1 MKVFCIQF
9 NSKWMEKRS
18 NFQTITSLLKHP
30 KIPARSLIVLPEMFA
45 TGFCLDPSMTTMG
58 EPERTESFLSKLSK
72 EKESWVMAG
81 MNLPSKCKDKAY
93 NTAVTFNPEGKKISV
108 YKKMHLISML
118 GENHVHLAGKQV
130 TSISIGSFTA
140 SPAICYDLRFPK
152 LFRDALQLG
161 ANLFVVLGCWPKVRI
176 KHWITL
182 LQARAIENQAYVIG
196 VNRVGE
202 DPSLRYGGHS
212 MIVSPK
218 GEIIKDALE
227 KEGIIDT
234 TIELQEVKKWRSEFP
249 VIPKA
254 KQEI

>member
-18 NFQTITSLLKHP
+18 NFQTVTSLLKHT
-30 KIPARSLIVLPEMFA
+30 KIPARSLIVFPEMFA
-45 TGFCLDPSMTTMG
+45 TGFCLNPSITTKG
-58 EPERTESFLSKLSK
+58 EPERTESFLSQLSK
-72 EKESWVMAG
+72 EKECWVMAG
-81 MNLPSKCKDKAY
+81 MNLPSECKGKAY
-93 NTAVTFNPEGKKISV
+93 NVAVTFDPDGKNTSV
-108 YKKMHLISML
+108 YKKMHLIPML
-118 GENHVHLAGKQV
+118 GENRIHLAGKQI

-140 SPAICYDLRFPK
+140 SPAICYDLRFPE

-176 KHWITL
+176 EHWITL

-202 DPSLRYGGHS
+202 DPTLQYGGHS

-218 GEIIKDALE
+218 GEIIKDGLE
-227 KEGIIDT
+227 KEGIIDA
-234 TIELQEVKKWRSEFP
+234 TIELQEVEKWRSEFP
-249 VIPKA
+249 FIPKA

>member
-9 NSKWMEKRS
+9 NSKWKEKNS
-18 NFQTITSLLKHP
+18 NFQTVTSLLKNH
-30 KIPARSLIVLPEMFA
+30 KIPAGSLIVLPEMFA
-45 TGFCLDPSMTTMG
+45 TGFCLDPSITTMG
-58 EPERTESFLSKLSK
+58 EPERTESFLSQLSR
-72 EKESWVMAG
+72 EKECWIMAG
-81 MNLPSKCKDKAY
+81 MNLPSECKGKAY
-93 NTAVTFNPEGKKISV
+93 NTAVTFDPEGKKSSV
-108 YKKMHLISML
+108 YKKLHLIPML

-140 SPAICYDLRFPK
+140 SPAICYDLRFPE
-152 LFRDALQLG
+152 LFHDALQLG

-202 DPSLRYGGHS
+202 DPSLQYGGHS

-218 GEIIKDALE
+218 GEIIEDGLE
-227 KEGIIDT
+227 KEGIIDA
-234 TIELQEVKKWRSEFP
+234 TIELQQVKEWRSEFP
-249 VIPKA
+249 VIPKS